1 MGYPRIQ
8 PDEAAKLAFT
18 DASKNIADLKS
29 RQWQATNF
37 SVLGLVAVATFSQSH
52 AGRCWQKLTITG
64 FAVGILAGYV
74 AVMWRCNRN
83 LGKFRTRLKAVVDN
97 WIPDLAKDL
106 FGIVDEGT
114 IERIAWGWVGVAFVF
129 ALLDIWKCFG

>member
-18 DASKNIADLKS
+18 DASKNMADLKL

-37 SVLGLVAVATFSQSH
+37 SVVALVAVATFSSGH
-52 AGRCWQKLTITG
+52 DTGHWPRNLTVSAASI
-64 FAVGILAGYV
+64 VAGYV

-83 LGKFRTRLKAVVDN
+83 LGKFRERLRKVRDE
-97 WIPDLAKDL
+97 WISSEAKNL
-106 FGIVDEGT
+106 FYIVDEGT
-114 IERIAWGWVGVAFVF
+114 IEKTAWCWVGVAFLFDMVV
-129 ALLDIWKCFG
+129 IWKWFLC